1 MAVSQI
7 VDSDALYP
15 CGIGPSVHFMMKV
28 ALGYHEHTV
37 MFSDTVEL
45 TDEVLHLL
53 RKKIRHLHNTV
64 ALGGFRIGDNILPL
78 DTLIGLCDRDRLLL
92 KVEIGRREGEKFTLT
107 DTAPVQ
113 HFKGI
118 ERNRLVHHHLCELLV
133 FLLRPEQNLPV
144 LRFSH
149 IACLGC
155 GIARKPVEL
164 YCIVEH
170 STELIVKR
178 FQIHR

>member
-1 MAVSQI
+1 
-7 VDSDALYP
+7 
-15 CGIGPSVHFMMKV
+15 
-28 ALGYHEHTV
+28 

-45 TDEVLHLL
+45 SDEVLYLL

-92 KVEIGRREGEKFTLT
+92 KVEIGRGEGEKFTLT
-107 DTAPVQ
+107 DSTPIE

-118 ERNRLVHHHLCELLV
+118 EGNRLVHHDLCELLIL
-133 FLLRPEQNLPV
+133 LLRPEQHLTV
-144 LRFSH
+144 LRFPH

-155 GIARKPVEL
+155 GIARKSVKL
-164 YCIVEH
+164 DCIVEH
-170 STELIVKR
+170 GTELIV
-178 FQIHR
+178 

>member
-1 MAVSQI
+1 MMQI
-7 VDSDALYP
+7 
-15 CGIGPSVHFMMKV
+15 

-64 ALGGFRIGDNILPL
+64 APGGFWISDNILSL
-78 DTLIGLCDRDRLLL
+78 DTLIGLRDRNSLLL

-107 DTAPVQ
+107 DSTSIE

-118 ERNRLVHHHLCELLV
+118 E
-133 FLLRPEQNLPV
+133 
-144 LRFSH
+144 
-149 IACLGC
+149 
-155 GIARKPVEL
+155 
-164 YCIVEH
+164 
-170 STELIVKR
+170 
-178 FQIHR
+178 